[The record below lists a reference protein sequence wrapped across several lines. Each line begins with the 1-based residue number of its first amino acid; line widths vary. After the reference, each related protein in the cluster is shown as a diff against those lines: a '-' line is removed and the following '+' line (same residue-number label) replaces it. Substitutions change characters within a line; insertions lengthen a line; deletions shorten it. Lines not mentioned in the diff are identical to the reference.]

1 MIKIFFDAVISPPF
15 NEGIVRL
22 QILNEARKISTE
34 MKRDF
39 ERTVS
44 TWETKPEFSAEI
56 GFSKDLLSVEVG
68 TNSENYR
75 RVSEGVEGKPRVA
88 RGFDVSFQLTSTIRG
103 ERPFRVLSSQGAKAL
118 TIFPYIPKTT
128 PGHIDAHAGG
138 RIEGAPVIFRRYAL
152 NAGKIEARNFDLLI
166 QEKWLPL
173 WPDRLQSALDNAAI
187 KTGFA
192 F

>member
-44 TWETKPEFSAEI
+44 TWETKPKFSTDI
-56 GFSKDLLSVEVG
+56 GFSRDLLSVETG
-68 TNSENYR
+68 TDDENYR

-88 RGFDVSFQLTSTIRG
+88 RGFEITSQITPTTKA
-103 ERPFRVLSSQGAKAL
+103 ERPFRVASSRGASAL
-118 TIFPYIPKTT
+118 TIIPYIAKTT
-128 PGHIDAHAGG
+128 PGNIDAHAGG
-138 RIEGAPVIFRRYAL
+138 RVEGAPIIFRRYAL

-166 QEKWLPL
+166 QEKWLTL
-173 WPDRLQSALDNAAI
+173 WPDRLQSALDNAAV